1 MIFAMRVED
10 KGRLNARHIGDK
22 DVKSLLVDN
31 INEKYVKA
39 DEPVKSGT
47 SKDYAKLLQEYH

>member
-39 DEPVKSGT
+39 DEPVKSVT